1 VGGRSGRAALP
12 GEVLIQT
19 QYPDYPLYRALAAHD
34 YVAFAATQLAERER
48 AGFPPFTHQA
58 MLRAEAPELKQALA
72 FLQTAKELGDALSP
86 EEVTRYDA
94 VPMRL
99 HRLAHLERAQLLVES
114 RSRPALQAFLAR
126 WVAAIRELKA
136 PKALR
141 WHIDV
146 DPLEF

>member
-1 VGGRSGRAALP
+1 MAS
-12 GEVLIQT
+12 
-19 QYPDYPLYRALAAHD
+19 
-34 YVAFAATQLAERER
+34 
-48 AGFPPFTHQA
+48 
-58 MLRAEAPELKQALA
+58 EL
-72 FLQTAKELGDALSP
+72 EGDLS
-86 EEVTRYDA
+86 EGQVSLYDA

-114 RSRPALQAFLAR
+114 RSRPALQAFLTP
-126 WVAAIRELKA
+126 WLAAVRELKA

>member
-1 VGGRSGRAALP
+1 M
-12 GEVLIQT
+12 LIQT
-19 QYPDYPLYRALAAHD
+19 QYPDHPLYRALVDHD
-34 YVAFAATQLAERER
+34 YPAFAAAQLAERAR

-72 FLQTAKELGDALSP
+72 FLKTAKETGDALSP
-86 EEVTRYDA
+86 AEVTRYDA

-114 RSRPALQAFLAR
+114 RSRPGLQAFLAE

-136 PKALR
+136 QKALR